1 MGRAEESWEVNGNSL
16 PAVRLAGGGGGGGGG
31 WEGEGGGEGRRLVLL
46 TWHISPE

>member
-31 WEGEGGGEGRRLVLL
+31 WEGERGRVANDLFC
-46 TWHISPE
+46 SPGT